1 MPRVLVIEDDAL
13 VRKLL
18 ERRLQVAGWTVASL
32 ADGRELQQALET
44 QRPDL
49 LLIDMGLPYG
59 NGLTLVQKI
68 RAQGIS
74 TPILILTAYELPRL
88 YEMVRG
94 IGADDL
100 MLKPYDQ
107 EDLLVRMQ
115 RMLAA

>member
-32 ADGRELQQALET
+32 ADGRELQHALET

-59 NGLTLVQKI
+59 NGLTLVQRI